1 MKFEHYI
8 LTRFNLP
15 YDVAK
20 MFRKVKDSNRCPWND
35 PEWLEMRCN
44 IFEKVAMPSYR
55 HQTNQNFTNL
65 LLASTHTVEPYK
77 SRIESWGLPVAWM
90 PGDDYPFEKMRPVM
104 FEIMQKRLKAETTYL
119 ISSLAD
125 SDDALHEDYVK
136 LVQEQIRPDKENI
149 TPRFGVYYSVKTE
162 ERRFFTNTLR
172 IRNMPNTIEPVD
184 SNLIT
189 AIGLSHSKLSQRPPD
204 KLQLPPD
211 LCGGFSHRWMEGED
225 PLFIKMVHCGNIMNK
240 MKTATRFTEGQNSS
254 LEKFH
259 MEEL

>member
-15 YDVAK
+15 YEYPY
-20 MFRKVKDSNRCPWND
+20 RRRWNK
-35 PEWLEMRCN
+35 PEWLDMRCH
-44 IFEKVAMPSYR
+44 IFEKIAIPSYQ
-55 HQTNQNFTNL
+55 HQTNKNFTNL
-65 LLASTHTVEPYK
+65 LLASIHTVEPYK
-77 SRIESWGLPVAWM
+77 SRIESWGLPVVWLSGNAYEFNEM
-90 PGDDYPFEKMRPVM
+90 ESTMRS
-104 FEIMQKRLKAETTYL
+104 IMLNRLKEDTTHL

-149 TPRFGVYYSVKTE
+149 MPHFGLYVSVKTKE
-162 ERRFFTNTLR
+162 LRHFTNIDR
-172 IRNMPNTIEPVD
+172 ISNMPNTIEPVD

-189 AIGLSHSKLSQRPPD
+189 ALGRKHSKLR
-204 KLQLPPD
+204 
-211 LCGGFSHRWMEGED
+211 FSKRWIEFDD
-225 PLFIKMVHCGNIMNK
+225 PLFIKMIDCGNIMNRRRSA
-240 MKTATRFTEGQNSS
+240 KTRGFTGQDSS

>member
-15 YDVAK
+15 WSEY
-20 MFRKVKDSNRCPWND
+20 RKNWNK
-35 PEWLEMRCN
+35 PEWLDIRCHV
-44 IFEKVAMPSYR
+44 FEKIAIPSYQ

-65 LLASTHTVEPYK
+65 LLASTHTKEPYK
-77 SRIESWGLPVAWM
+77 SRIESWGLPVVWLS
-90 PGDDYPFEKMRPVM
+90 GDIYDYNEMESTMRD
-104 FEIMQKRLKAETTYL
+104 IMMSRLKEDTTHL

-136 LVQEQIRPDKENI
+136 IVQEQIRPDKENI
-149 TPRFGVYYSVKTE
+149 LPQFGLYISVETKE
-162 ERRFFTNTLR
+162 LRHFTN
-172 IRNMPNTIEPVD
+172 IDVIKNMPNTIELVD

-189 AIGLSHSKLSQRPPD
+189 AIGRKHARLEFP
-204 KLQLPPD
+204 
-211 LCGGFSHRWMEGED
+211 HRYIEFDD

-240 MKTATRFTEGQNSS
+240 MRSAKARGFTGQSSS

>member
-15 YDVAK
+15 YESGYRTA
-20 MFRKVKDSNRCPWND
+20 WNK
-35 PEWLEMRCN
+35 PEWLEMRCR
-44 IFEKVAMPSYR
+44 IFEKIAIPSYQ

-65 LLASTHTVEPYK
+65 LLCSTHTKEPYK
-77 SRIESWGLPVAWM
+77 SRIKSWGLPVVWLPEVTYEFNEM
-90 PGDDYPFEKMRPVM
+90 ESTMND
-104 FEIMQKRLKAETTYL
+104 IMLSRLKEDTTHL

-125 SDDALHEDYVK
+125 SDDSLHEDYVK

-149 TPRFGVYYSVKTE
+149 LPHFGLYVSVKPE
-162 ERRFFTNTLR
+162 DSKVRHFTNTDV
-172 IRNMPNTIEPVD
+172 IQNMPNTIEPVD

-189 AIGLSHSKLSQRPPD
+189 AIGRKHSKLEFP
-204 KLQLPPD
+204 
-211 LCGGFSHRWMEGED
+211 HRWIEFYD
-225 PLFIKMVHCGNIMNK
+225 PLFIKMIDCGNIMNK
-240 MKTATRFTEGQNSS
+240 RKSAKPRGFTGQDSS